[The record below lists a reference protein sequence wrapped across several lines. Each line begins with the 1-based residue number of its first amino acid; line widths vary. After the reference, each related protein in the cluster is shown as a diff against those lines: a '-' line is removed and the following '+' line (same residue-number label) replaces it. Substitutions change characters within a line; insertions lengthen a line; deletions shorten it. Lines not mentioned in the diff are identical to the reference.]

1 MRHVQ
6 SADFAHLVWA
16 TWDRLPLL
24 TGSVE
29 QEAQRAIEAKCGEL
43 GAEVLAIGGSEDH
56 VHLLVR
62 LLVRLPATL
71 AVADLMKHIKGA
83 SAHLVAQHSHP
94 GQFFKWQ
101 GGYAAFFVS
110 TSHRT
115 RVTRYIA
122 QQREHHAA
130 NTLIPTLELPSLPSP
145 TASTADNEQ
154 PA

>member
-6 SADFAHLVWA
+6 NAVFVHLVWA

-24 TGSVE
+24 TGAVE
-29 QEAQRAIEAKCGEL
+29 RDAHRAIEAKCGEL
-43 GAEVLAIGGSEDH
+43 GAEVLVIGGVEDH

-62 LLVRLPATL
+62 LPATL
-71 AVADLMKHIKGA
+71 AFADLMKHVKGA
-83 SAHLVAQHSHP
+83 SAHLIAQCTHAD
-94 GQFFKWQ
+94 QFFKRHV
-101 GGYAAFFVS
+101 GYAAFSVS
-110 TSHRT
+110 VGHLS

-130 NTLIPTLELPSLPSP
+130 NTLIPALELPLP
-145 TASTADNEQ
+145 ADTTTEQEQ

>member
-6 SADFAHLVWA
+6 NAVFVHLVWA

-24 TGSVE
+24 TGAVE
-29 QEAQRAIEAKCGEL
+29 REARRAIEAKCGEL
-43 GAEVLAIGGSEDH
+43 GAEILAIGGVEDH
-56 VHLLVR
+56 VH

-71 AVADLMKHIKGA
+71 AVADLMKHVKGA
-83 SAHLVAQHSHP
+83 SAHLVAQRSHAN
-94 GQFFKWQ
+94 QFFKWQ
-101 GGYAAFFVS
+101 GGYAAFSVS
-110 TSHRT
+110 VGHLT

-130 NTLIPTLELPSLPSP
+130 NTLIPALELPPSAA
-145 TASTADNEQ
+145 ASAGEEQ